1 LIWSGEATAAGRSTD
16 PLSDLMAATPMSRLS
31 KDRWEAVSPH
41 LDRALEMGPEERRT
55 WIAALRVDDPALAS
69 ALDTLL
75 KEGNAVDQEGFLQGL
90 PPRPPM
96 AAAAGEA
103 MGAYTLVSVI
113 GSGGMGQVW
122 LARRSDGHFAGEAA
136 VKILNA
142 DVGDEHFKREA
153 NILARLTHP
162 HIAHLIDAGVSP
174 EGQPYLVLEHVDGE
188 RIDGYCDKRRLGVQ
202 ARLRL
207 FLEVLA
213 AVAHAH
219 ANLIVHRDI
228 KPSNILVSTDGH
240 VKLLDFG
247 IAKLLEAE
255 GGGVPALT
263 LESGRALTPEYAA
276 PEQVTAGAITTATD
290 VYALGLILYVLLTG
304 RHPVDASRGSAAEL
318 VKAIVE
324 MDPPRPSVAARVTTR
339 PSEALAYD
347 AARRGTTPDRL
358 HRILSG
364 DLDTIVAKALKKRPE
379 ERYPS
384 VTALADDVRRFLA
397 HQPISARPDRIGYRA
412 VKFARRNRLSVS
424 LGSFVLLALL
434 AGLAGTA
441 WQARVAARERDL
453 SLAQLERAEST
464 NAFTSFLLGQAP
476 GGRPV
481 PVQEI
486 LARAERL
493 VDKRFAADEPLAV
506 DLLVTIASIYDTRNE
521 TDGARRTMKRAHE
534 MSQRVADAA
543 VRAKASCG
551 WARAFS
557 AEGDFAG
564 AYRLIDKALA
574 ETTDEARFDSVVA
587 NCLLERGIVA
597 MTEVNAADAAD
608 AGDRALRRLDR
619 RPGAF
624 PEIRADV
631 LQLLAVSRRLQ
642 GDTRGANRRFA
653 EALEQV
659 QRIGRGETMD
669 ASILLNNWAGNMAM
683 TNSLQALV
691 TYGRAITIL
700 QGESP
705 DSAPSAA
712 RINYGVQLNRL
723 ARYAEAR
730 STFEGARADA
740 RKHGNVHLVGKT
752 SYQIARACRKS
763 GDLACAERA
772 LREADAALRT
782 SLPQGHQMLAMLCRE
797 QGLLATAKGDE
808 VAARALLAEALAIHE
823 KVAAKQVEHIET
835 LLDVAGWELKVG
847 RSAEAEAHA
856 RAALAQAEALRA
868 GMPVSAWVGLSQ
880 LLLGEVSRGR
890 GDGPAARR
898 FFEDALSQMTPTLG
912 NDHPAV
918 RQAKARLAEAP

>member
-1 LIWSGEATAAGRSTD
+1 M
-16 PLSDLMAATPMSRLS
+16 PRLS
-31 KDRWEAVSPH
+31 KDRWEAISPH
-41 LDRALEMGPEERRT
+41 LDRALEMGREERRA

-69 ALDTLL
+69 DLNTLL
-75 KEGNAVDQEGFLQGL
+75 KEGTAVNREGFLEGAS
-90 PPRPPM
+90 PPRPPT
-96 AAAAGEA
+96 AAVEGQA

-113 GSGGMGQVW
+113 GYGGMGQVW
-122 LARRSDGHFAGEAA
+122 LARRSDGHFEGQAA

-142 DVGDEHFKREA
+142 DVGEERFRREA
-153 NILARLTHP
+153 GILARLTHP

-174 EGQPYLVLEHVDGE
+174 EGQPYLVLEYVDGE
-188 RIDGYCDKRRLGVQ
+188 RIDGYCDARRLGVE

-207 FLEVLA
+207 FLDVLA

-255 GGGVPALT
+255 AGGGAPALT

-276 PEQVTAGAITTATD
+276 PEQLTAGAITTATD

-304 RHPVDASRGSAAEL
+304 RHPVDAARGSPAEL
-318 VKAIVE
+318 VNAIVDT
-324 MDPPRPSVAARVTTR
+324 DPPRPSAAARVTTQ
-339 PSEALAYD
+339 PPEALTD
-347 AARRGTTPDRL
+347 HAARRGTTPDRL

-384 VTALADDVRRFLA
+384 VTALADDLRRFLG
-397 HQPISARPDRIGYRA
+397 HQPIGARPDRIGYRA
-412 VKFARRNRLSVS
+412 AKFARRNRLSVS
-424 LGSFVLLALL
+424 LGSFVLLALV

-464 NAFTSFLLGQAP
+464 NAFTAFVLGQAP

-481 PVQEI
+481 TVQEI

-493 VDKRFAADEPLAV
+493 VDKRFAADDPLAV

-534 MSQRVADAA
+534 MSQRLADAA

-551 WARAFS
+551 WARALS
-557 AEGDFAG
+557 GEGDFAG
-564 AYRLIDKALA
+564 AYRLIDKALT
-574 ETTDEARFDSVVA
+574 ETTDEVNFDSVVA

-597 MTEVNAADAAD
+597 MTEVNAAGAAD

-631 LQLLAVSRRLQ
+631 LQLLAVSCRLQ

-669 ASILLNNWAGNMAM
+669 AGILLNNWAGNMAM
-683 TNSLQALV
+683 TNSLQALD
-691 TYGRAITIL
+691 TYGRAIAIL
-700 QGESP
+700 EGGAP

-740 RKHGNVHLVGKT
+740 RKHGNVLLVGKT

-763 GDLACAERA
+763 GDLTCAEGA
-772 LREADAALRT
+772 LREADAVVRT
-782 SLPQGHQMLAMLCRE
+782 SVPQGHQMLAMLCRE
-797 QGLLATAKGDE
+797 QGLLAAAKGDE

-835 LLDVAGWELKVG
+835 LLDVAGWELKLG
-847 RSAEAEAHA
+847 RGAEAEAHA
-856 RAALAQAEALRA
+856 RASLAQAEALRA

-880 LLLGEVSRGR
+880 LLLGEVSRAR
-890 GDGPAARR
+890 GDEPAARR
-898 FFEDALSQMTPTLG
+898 FFNDAMSQMTPTLG
-912 NDHPAV
+912 DDHPAV
-918 RQAKARLAEAP
+918 RQAKARLAEDP

>member
-1 LIWSGEATAAGRSTD
+1 
-16 PLSDLMAATPMSRLS
+16 
-31 KDRWEAVSPH
+31 
-41 LDRALEMGPEERRT
+41 
-55 WIAALRVDDPALAS
+55 
-69 ALDTLL
+69 
-75 KEGNAVDQEGFLQGL
+75 
-90 PPRPPM
+90 
-96 AAAAGEA
+96 
-103 MGAYTLVSVI
+103 
-113 GSGGMGQVW
+113 
-122 LARRSDGHFAGEAA
+122 
-136 VKILNA
+136 
-142 DVGDEHFKREA
+142 
-153 NILARLTHP
+153 
-162 HIAHLIDAGVSP
+162 
-174 EGQPYLVLEHVDGE
+174 
-188 RIDGYCDKRRLGVQ
+188 
-202 ARLRL
+202 
-207 FLEVLA
+207 
-213 AVAHAH
+213 
-219 ANLIVHRDI
+219 
-228 KPSNILVSTDGH
+228 
-240 VKLLDFG
+240 
-247 IAKLLEAE
+247 
-255 GGGVPALT
+255 
-263 LESGRALTPEYAA
+263 
-276 PEQVTAGAITTATD
+276 
-290 VYALGLILYVLLTG
+290 
-304 RHPVDASRGSAAEL
+304 
-318 VKAIVE
+318 
-324 MDPPRPSVAARVTTR
+324 
-339 PSEALAYD
+339 
-347 AARRGTTPDRL
+347 
-358 HRILSG
+358 
-364 DLDTIVAKALKKRPE
+364 
-379 ERYPS
+379 
-384 VTALADDVRRFLA
+384 
-397 HQPISARPDRIGYRA
+397 
-412 VKFARRNRLSVS
+412 VS
-424 LGSFVLLALL
+424 LGSFVLLALVG
-434 AGLAGTA
+434 GLAGTA

-730 STFEGARADA
+730 SSTWWGKRVTRSPGLAGRAGTSHAPRGRCGRPTRRCARPSHRGTRCWPCSAVN
-740 RKHGNVHLVGKT
+740 RG
-752 SYQIARACRKS
+752 SWPQRRATRS
-763 GDLACAERA
+763 
-772 LREADAALRT
+772 
-782 SLPQGHQMLAMLCRE
+782 PH
-797 QGLLATAKGDE
+797 
-808 VAARALLAEALAIHE
+808 
-823 KVAAKQVEHIET
+823 
-835 LLDVAGWELKVG
+835 G
-847 RSAEAEAHA
+847 RSSP
-856 RAALAQAEALRA
+856 RRSPSTRRWPRNRSSTSRRSWTWRA
-868 GMPVSAWVGLSQ
+868 GS
-880 LLLGEVSRGR
+880 
-890 GDGPAARR
+890 
-898 FFEDALSQMTPTLG
+898 
-912 NDHPAV
+912 
-918 RQAKARLAEAP
+918 